1 MNQVNLIGRLT
12 RDPEMRYSQGENSMA
27 IARFTLAVDRRFK
40 RQGDEQ
46 TADFINCVAFGKTA
60 EVIEKYVTQ
69 GTKIAA
75 TGEWRTGSY
84 TNKDGQKVYTNDCN
98 VSNIEF
104 CESKGSSQQTAR
116 PKPSQTDSDDFMH
129 IPDDDLDELPFN

>member
-1 MNQVNLIGRLT
+1 MNQVNLIGNPL
-12 RDPEMRYSQGENSMA
+12 A
-27 IARFTLAVDRRFK
+27 VARFTMAVDRRFK
-40 RQGDEQ
+40 REGDP

-60 EVIEKYVTQ
+60 EVVEKYVKQ

-75 TGEWRTGSY
+75 MGEWRTGSY

-104 CESKGSSQQTAR
+104 CESKGSGQQSSR
-116 PKPSQTDSDDFMH
+116 PEPSKASTDGFMDV
-129 IPDDDLDELPFN
+129 PDTELDQLPFA

>member
-12 RDPEMRYSQGENSMA
+12 RDPEMRYSQGENSIA

-104 CESKGSSQQTAR
+104 CESKGSSQQTVR
-116 PKPSQTDSDDFMH
+116 PEPSHTESDGFMY
-129 IPDDDLDELPFN
+129 IPDNDLDELPFN

>member
-12 RDPEMRYSQGENSMA
+12 RDPEMRYSQGENSIA

-104 CESKGSSQQTAR
+104 CESKGSGQPSGR
-116 PKPSQTDSDDFMH
+116 PEPNQASSDGFMN
-129 IPDDDLDELPFN
+129 IPDTDLDELPFN